1 MLKRCWQARWYIL
14 LGLITFLVTLALT
27 TPLHFIWRYLEPQIG
42 GLPVEVSQIRGTIW
56 QGRAQLKIQQL
67 PVLGPIDSQWQL
79 QFLPLLDRKS
89 TRLNSSHVRISYAVF
104 CLK

>member
-1 MLKRCWQARWYIL
+1 MTPLTFRSRKIYAQTL
-14 LGLITFLVTLALT
+14 LASPLVYLAGAYNIFSTLALT
-27 TPLHFIWRYLEPQIG
+27 TSLHFVWRYLEPQIE

-79 QFLPLLDRKS
+79 QFLPLLTGQAK
-89 TRLNSSHVRISYAVF
+89 V
-104 CLK
+104 